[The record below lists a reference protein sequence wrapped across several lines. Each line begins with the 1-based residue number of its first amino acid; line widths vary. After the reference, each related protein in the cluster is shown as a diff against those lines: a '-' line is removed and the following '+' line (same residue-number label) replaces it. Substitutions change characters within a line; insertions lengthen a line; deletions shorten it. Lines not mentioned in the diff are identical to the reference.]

1 MDPISAFKAQGQEGI
16 RVREQYL
23 PSMTA
28 DLRQEKQERTAG
40 RWRQQGSKKERK
52 RLCRKRGEA
61 DINRN
66 TIII

>member
-40 RWRQQGSKKERK
+40 RWRQQGSKRREKGYAEREE
-52 RLCRKRGEA
+52 RPTSTGIL
-61 DINRN
+61 
-66 TIII
+66 